1 MRVPSSNG
9 GVRAAGQK
17 SGFRQ
22 ALGRVF
28 EIREIVIFLLVLVL
42 SVFITLQSSQF
53 LTQANFRVVGNYIA
67 VDMIIGAFLTISL
80 IAGKTDFSVGS
91 NMGCSAFVCGLLLN
105 AGTPIP
111 LAILC
116 GLLTGL
122 AIGALNAFC
131 VVRLKVLPM
140 IVTMGTWMAF
150 KGVGLILIN
159 SSALSN
165 FPLAFKAIVQD
176 WQVFG
181 ISTLIIAMLTV
192 TVIAALLLKYVSF
205 FHQAY
210 FIGSNPESAKLSGI
224 NVNRFTY
231 VLYMLIG
238 FCSAFAGILSISR
251 YGSAPA
257 SLGQG
262 VEFRVISALLIGG
275 VSLNGGEGS
284 ILGTFLGILLMALIN
299 NALTLLGIDS
309 NLQNVLI
316 GSIMVI
322 SVAIDEA
329 NRRRQS

>member
-1 MRVPSSNG
+1 MRGNSLELHPDHG
-9 GVRAAGQK
+9 IRYTIK
-17 SGFRQ
+17 RI
-22 ALGRVF
+22 F
-28 EIREIVIFLLVLVL
+28 EIREIVILLLVLLL
-42 SVFITLQSSQF
+42 SAFMAVRSPQF
-53 LTQANFRVVGNYIA
+53 LTKANFRVVGNFMTT
-67 VDMIIGAFLTISL
+67 DMIIGAFLTISL
-80 IAGKTDFSVGS
+80 IAGNTDFSVGS

-105 AGTPIP
+105 AGASIP
-111 LAILC
+111 LAIIC
-116 GLLTGL
+116 GLLTGV
-122 AIGALNAFC
+122 AIGFLNAFC

-150 KGVGLILIN
+150 KGVGLMIIN
-159 SSALSN
+159 SSTLSN
-165 FPLAFKAIVQD
+165 FPIAFKAIVQD
-176 WQVFG
+176 WNLFG
-181 ISTLIIAMLTV
+181 LSTMIICMIIV
-192 TVIAALLLKYVSF
+192 TVIAAWLLKYVSF

-224 NVNRFTY
+224 NVKKFIY

-238 FCSAFAGILSISR
+238 FFAAFAGILSISR

-284 ILGTFLGILLMALIN
+284 ILGTFLGILLMALIA
-299 NALTLLGIDS
+299 NALTLFGIDT

-329 NRRRQS
+329 NRRRQR